1 MRMAFKTATTTAPN
15 AAECQSFLGNLV
27 RDLARVRLRN
37 DPMPAD
43 TVLIFGKKQIDVR
56 FHGRCWV

>member
-27 RDLARVRLRN
+27 ADLHSAVCPMQRL
-37 DPMPAD
+37 
-43 TVLIFGKKQIDVR
+43 
-56 FHGRCWV
+56 H

>member
-1 MRMAFKTATTTAPN
+1 MPTTAPN
-15 AAECQSFLGNLV
+15 AAERQSFLGNLV
-27 RDLARVRLRN
+27 ADLARVRLSN

-56 FHGRCWV
+56 FRGRYWV